1 MQLTGKCKE
10 DFFKEWDINE
20 EKFLEAFSDR
30 EITSI
35 IIDWFDSKNMNLHIE
50 VVYDRSS
57 GYVRGFDSEVI
68 FIMHGDFTVINS
80 DCLKNDVYETRL
92 EATDSVIKK
101 ANELY
106 NMLHFET
113 NPSKN

>member
-1 MQLTGKCKE
+1 
-10 DFFKEWDINE
+10 
-20 EKFLEAFSDR
+20 
-30 EITSI
+30 
-35 IIDWFDSKNMNLHIE
+35 MNLHIE